1 MARSMKKTT
10 STTSTAAKTTKPV
23 ENKVEETEEIVE
35 TKEIKT
41 VQKEKKVEKKV
52 FSNDDMIP
60 CMSIMEGKLVLVGS
74 KTNDVYRW
82 VGIGDVQE
90 VAYNDLIADVRSR
103 GSHTFAPW
111 FIIQDKDFLAQHPE
125 VDDVYAGLYTPQDIE
140 NVLSMPANQMKSYL
154 EQMPIGAQDSLK
166 NMAVTRIESGE
177 FDSIQRIKVLDEFFG
192 TNLLVALTN

>member
-10 STTSTAAKTTKPV
+10 STKAIQP
-23 ENKVEETEEIVE
+23 VEETNVEEVVE
-35 TKEIKT
+35 TKEV
-41 VQKEKKVEKKV
+41 VQPKKVEKKV
-52 FSNDDMIP
+52 FANDDMIP
-60 CMSIMEGKLVLVGS
+60 CMSIMEGKLVLVGA

-90 VAYNDLIADVRSR
+90 VAYNDLISDVRSR

-140 NVLSMPANQMKSYL
+140 RVLSMPASQMKSYL
-154 EQMPIGAQDSLK
+154 EQMPVGAQDSLK
-166 NMAVTRIESGE
+166 NMAIARIESGE

-192 TNLLVALTN
+192 TNLLVALTD